1 LAPTKYS
8 HRQNLLASTKYW
20 RKQNINIDK
29 VLAATKYWGQQKF
42 GFDKNIAVGKISVST
57 KYSHQQNV
65 GIDKMLASTKSWCRR
80 RRIPLLFGSAESTA
94 ADFSQTSLKI
104 SYVSL
109 MVLIPLHAVA
119 KCGVA
124 SGRSSFMVGVS
135 PILYWLIENHP
146 DPGPRIH
153 ASD

>member
-1 LAPTKYS
+1 
-8 HRQNLLASTKYW
+8 
-20 RKQNINIDK
+20 
-29 VLAATKYWGQQKF
+29 
-42 GFDKNIAVGKISVST
+42 
-57 KYSHQQNV
+57 
-65 GIDKMLASTKSWCRR
+65 MLALTKSWHRR

-124 SGRSSFMVGVS
+124 SGRPAFMGGLSLV
-135 PILYWLIENHP
+135 LYRLIVPAHHAENVTNFGT
-146 DPGPRIH
+146 DKISGS
-153 ASD
+153 A